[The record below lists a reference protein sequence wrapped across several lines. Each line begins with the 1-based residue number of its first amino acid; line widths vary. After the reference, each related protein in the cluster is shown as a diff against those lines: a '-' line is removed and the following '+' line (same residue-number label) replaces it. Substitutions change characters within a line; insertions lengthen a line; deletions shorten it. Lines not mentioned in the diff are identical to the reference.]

1 MCTLRVWLHP
11 GAHPQG
17 ASANTT
23 KFAMKLLVI
32 IIKGDILRTD
42 WYGYTYFVD
51 RSGDT
56 FRWRGENV
64 STIEV
69 ENTISSRLNSK
80 EVAVYGVEIPGRV

>member
-1 MCTLRVWLHP
+1 M
-11 GAHPQG
+11 
-17 ASANTT
+17 
-23 KFAMKLLVI
+23 
-32 IIKGDILRTD
+32 RTD

-69 ENTISSRLNSK
+69 ENIISSRLDSK
-80 EVAVYGVEIPGRV
+80 EVAVYGVEIPGKTIYALVSLTRLVNFFLFWLKVKKEKRAWQH